1 MAKKEDIEQ
10 TIIPDIEALGYE
22 LEYVE
27 SVKEG
32 QNNILRV
39 VIDKPSGL
47 LTTEDCEKVSRKIE
61 DKVDGLVK
69 MEDGYILEVSSPGL
83 ERTLK
88 NIKLYRKYIG
98 KEILVKLYKK
108 LDGTKELT
116 GKLVGVS
123 DDDSAIELE
132 TNGNVISLKLA
143 EIASAN
149 TIYNFEK
156 ECF

>member
-1 MAKKEDIEQ
+1 MAKKVDIEQ
-10 TIIPDIEALGYE
+10 VITPDIKALGYE

-27 SVKEG
+27 SVREG

-39 VIDKPSGL
+39 VIDKNDGV
-47 LTTEDCEKVSRKIE
+47 LTTEDCETVSRNIE
-61 DKVDGLVK
+61 DKVDNLVK
-69 MEDGYILEVSSPGL
+69 LEEGYILEVSSPGL
-83 ERTLK
+83 ERVLK
-88 NIKLYRKYIG
+88 NVKLYRKYIG
-98 KEILVKLYKK
+98 KDILVKLYKK

-116 GKLVGVS
+116 GRLLSVS
-123 DDDSAIELE
+123 EDDTTIEIE
-132 TNGNVISLKLA
+132 INGNVLSLKLA

>member
-1 MAKKEDIEQ
+1 MAKKVDIEQ
-10 TIIPDIEALGYE
+10 SINPDIEALGYE

-47 LTTEDCEKVSRKIE
+47 LTTEDCEIVSRKIE

-83 ERTLK
+83 ERVLK
-88 NIKLYRKYIG
+88 NIKLYKKYIG

-108 LDGTKELT
+108 LDGTKELV

-123 DDDSAIELE
+123 DDNSAIELE
-132 TNGNVISLKLA
+132 INSNVISLKLA

-156 ECF
+156 ECL

>member
-1 MAKKEDIEQ
+1 MAKKIDIEQ
-10 TIIPDIEALGYE
+10 AITPDIESLGYE

-47 LTTEDCEKVSRKIE
+47 LTTEDCETVSRKIE
-61 DKVDGLVK
+61 DKVDSLVK

-83 ERTLK
+83 ERALK

-116 GKLVGVS
+116 GKLLGVS
-123 DDDSAIELE
+123 DDDTTIELE
-132 TNGNVISLKLA
+132 IDGNVLSLKLA

-156 ECF
+156 ECL

>member
-156 ECF
+156 ECL